1 MIVKQ
6 NIFFVKLHLSRKF
19 YNPTRMKN
27 RSILSLAL
35 ASVLLLSGC
44 GGKKAEEEE
53 KEKEAPSNAV
63 EALQQFADK
72 AKTMQNKEPVD
83 PVDFRKLKE
92 LLPEKAEG
100 MSRTEATGEKN
111 GAMGF
116 TISRAEAKYS
126 GDGDASAHVEIFD
139 TGGVAGVAT
148 MALAAWTMADIDK
161 ETATGY
167 EKTTKLEGYKG
178 YEKYDNQNKSGEL
191 NVLVGDRF
199 VVNVNGNNLSVDQ
212 LKSILGAIDLDKLSG
227 LK

>member
-1 MIVKQ
+1 
-6 NIFFVKLHLSRKF
+6 
-19 YNPTRMKN
+19 MKN
-27 RSILSLAL
+27 RFILSLSL
-35 ASVLLLSGC
+35 VSVLFLSAC
-44 GGKKAEEEE
+44 GGKKEAEEE
-53 KEKEAPSNAV
+53 KEKEAPANAV
-63 EALQQFADK
+63 EALQQFANK
-72 AKTMQNKEPVD
+72 AKTMHNKEAVD

-100 MSRTEATGEKN
+100 LNRTEATGEKN

-116 TISRAEAKYS
+116 TISQAEARYS

-139 TGGVAGVAT
+139 TGGVAGIST
-148 MALAAWTMADIDK
+148 MALAAWSMADIDK

-167 EKTTKLEGYKG
+167 EKTTKREGYKG

-191 NVLVGDRF
+191 NVLVADRF

>member
-6 NIFFVKLHLSRKF
+6 KVFFVKLHLSRKL
-19 YNPTRMKN
+19 YKPTRMKN
-27 RSILSLAL
+27 RFILSLSL
-35 ASVLLLSGC
+35 LSVLLFSAC
-44 GGKKAEEEE
+44 GGKKETEEE
-53 KEKEAPSNAV
+53 KEASSNTV

-72 AKTMQNKEPVD
+72 AKTMQNKEAVD
-83 PVDFRKLKE
+83 PIDFRKLKE

-100 MSRTEATGEKN
+100 LNRTEATGEKN

-116 TISRAEAKYS
+116 TISRAEARYS

-139 TGGVAGVAT
+139 TGGVAGIST
-148 MALAAWTMADIDK
+148 MALAAWSMADIDK

-191 NVLVGDRF
+191 NVLVADRF